1 MNFRIVISGPSGA
14 GKTTLINEILKN
26 EQFVKSISCTTRDK
40 RDDEV
45 DGKDYIFLSKEEFK
59 NKYLDNCFFE
69 VINYDYNFYGIL
81 NEYVENKEKDIIFDL
96 TVSSGLNLKRNYS
109 DNTILIYIL
118 PKNLE
123 TLNIQRGDRGD
134 NRLYIGMKELKEVK
148 QYDYL
153 IINDTIENMVS
164 QFNAIM
170 NVEKNNIMKNKRSF
184 IDSFYD
190 GKNDDLIAE
199 KSYKKVKK

>member
-1 MNFRIVISGPSGA
+1 M
-14 GKTTLINEILKN
+14 LI
-26 EQFVKSISCTTRDK
+26 
-40 RDDEV
+40 
-45 DGKDYIFLSKEEFK
+45 
-59 NKYLDNCFFE
+59 
-69 VINYDYNFYGIL
+69 
-81 NEYVENKEKDIIFDL
+81 IIK
-96 TVSSGLNLKRNYS
+96 VNMYLKRNYS

>member
-1 MNFRIVISGPSGA
+1 M
-14 GKTTLINEILKN
+14 
-26 EQFVKSISCTTRDK
+26 
-40 RDDEV
+40 
-45 DGKDYIFLSKEEFK
+45 
-59 NKYLDNCFFE
+59 
-69 VINYDYNFYGIL
+69 
-81 NEYVENKEKDIIFDL
+81 ENKEKDIIFDL

-153 IINDTIENMVS
+153 IIND
-164 QFNAIM
+164 
-170 NVEKNNIMKNKRSF
+170 IMKNKRSF